1 MDEFSAKRQALLAA
15 GVRMMDPSTVYVE
28 ESVTVGPGTL
38 LLPGTILRGK
48 TAVGAGCEIGPNT
61 MLVDCTVGDHVTIN
75 SSDTRTDPADF
86 GAAPGGKTLTLAIPV
101 QPGEVTA
108 IFRAPCTNYSQVINS
123 PARFLRRATITKF
136 TRKRRDVNRRIRV
149 FPGNIF
155 SISAF

>member
-61 MLVDCTVGDHVTIN
+61 MLVDCTVGPRDHQ
-75 SSDTRTDPADF
+75 
-86 GAAPGGKTLTLAIPV
+86 LLPV
-101 QPGEVTA
+101 QRE
-108 IFRAPCTNYSQVINS
+108 YY
-123 PARFLRRATITKF
+123 
-136 TRKRRDVNRRIRV
+136 
-149 FPGNIF
+149 
-155 SISAF
+155 

>member
-61 MLVDCTVGDHVTIN
+61 MLVDLVDTFCAGLELAGIYHPARLREQLGVTPLLEEE
-75 SSDTRTDPADF
+75 PA
-86 GAAPGGKTLTLAIPV
+86 L
-101 QPGEVTA
+101 
-108 IFRAPCTNYSQVINS
+108 APC
-123 PARFLRRATITKF
+123 
-136 TRKRRDVNRRIRV
+136 
-149 FPGNIF
+149 
-155 SISAF
+155 